1 MKKGLKIGAM
11 SLAALLVFGV
21 AGCGKISDKEG
32 QKWAEENGYVKAE
45 SLAALPSP
53 VDTSIAKCDTD
64 DKATRYGA
72 DCSSINKDN
81 LEEYL
86 GRSDVY
92 YVDVRNSTAV
102 GTFYRKSATG
112 TFKKVVVNNKD
123 TYVEIAQGEEVAATD
138 RYEAYQQLDP
148 STYSGAHLKGFGN
161 VEFFAYVYDSSANHS
176 GKQLFYKGED
186 GRFVPRYAT
195 SVATLE
201 ALFPKD
207 KTLFIMCQ
215 SGGRVVTL
223 MQLLD
228 QFGWN
233 MENVYNVG
241 GMSSYTNEDFA
252 VILGDDYA
260 YTVKTGTAT
269 GTVPGTALN
278 VTVKVSYDTVDD
290 KVGAVTVVSGT
301 TSSDSYA
308 EAWEAELPA
317 LLDSF
322 VGLSAEE
329 VRALVSNGQL
339 SGDVD
344 VVASATVSTKLIVDA
359 VINALSDIA

>member
-21 AGCGKISDKEG
+21 AGCGKVSDKDG
-32 QKWAEENGYVKAE
+32 KAWAEANGYVKSENA
-45 SLAALPSP
+45 AALPSP

-64 DKATRYGA
+64 DTKTRYGA
-72 DCSSINKDN
+72 DCSAINKDN
-81 LEEYL
+81 LEDYL
-86 GRSDVY
+86 GRSDVF

-123 TYVEIAQGEEVAATD
+123 TYVAIEQGEEVAATE
-138 RYEAYQQLDP
+138 RYESYQQLDP
-148 STYSGAHLKGFGN
+148 ATYSGAHLKGFAN
-161 VEFFAYVYDSSANHS
+161 VEFFAYVFDSSANHS

-195 SVATLE
+195 SVETLE
-201 ALFPKD
+201 ALFPKN

-228 QFGWN
+228 QFGWD
-233 MENVYNVG
+233 MEKVYNVG
-241 GMSSYTNEDFA
+241 GMSSYTNEEFA

-260 YTVKTGTAT
+260 YTEKVGTAT
-269 GTVPGTALN
+269 GEASGTALN
-278 VTVKVSYDTVDD
+278 VTVRVLYDDVED
-290 KVGAVTVVSGT
+290 KVGAVTIVSGT
-301 TSSDSYA
+301 TSSASYA
-308 EAWEAELPA
+308 EAWKAELPT

-322 VGLSAEE
+322 VGLSADE
-329 VRALVSNGQL
+329 VSALVSNGQL
-339 SGDVD
+339 SDDVD
-344 VVASATVSTKLIVDA
+344 VIAGATVSTKLIVDA
-359 VINALSDIA
+359 VINALA